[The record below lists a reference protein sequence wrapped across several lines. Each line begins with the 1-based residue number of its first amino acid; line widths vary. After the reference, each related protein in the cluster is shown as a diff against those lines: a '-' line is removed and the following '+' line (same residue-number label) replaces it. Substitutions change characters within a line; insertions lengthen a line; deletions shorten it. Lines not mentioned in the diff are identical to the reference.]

1 MTKNKKQF
9 FTLVILNKDDLVG
22 FKYVYSLI
30 NKKDF
35 FEVFVVDGDSKD
47 GSVDYFIKKKIKY
60 KILKKGGRGAA
71 MRYALQNCK
80 TKFIIFLSSDG
91 EENPNDL
98 KTMQNLLMKGNDLV
112 IGSRV
117 INIKSHNSFYNRSF
131 IHRLIFLKIITFFV
145 NLFFKGSLTDSWNG
159 YRGFKTKKLKKI
171 KSLANDH
178 LIELEQ
184 SIKFLKKKFK
194 ITEFPTVEKNRVGGV
209 SKIPIFMTGFLMIIL
224 IIKELIKK

>member
-117 INIKSHNSFYNRSF
+117 INIKSHKSFYIN
-131 IHRLIFLKIITFFV
+131 
-145 NLFFKGSLTDSWNG
+145 
-159 YRGFKTKKLKKI
+159 Y
-171 KSLANDH
+171 
-178 LIELEQ
+178 
-184 SIKFLKKKFK
+184 
-194 ITEFPTVEKNRVGGV
+194 P
-209 SKIPIFMTGFLMIIL
+209 
-224 IIKELIKK
+224 

>member
-1 MTKNKKQF
+1 
-9 FTLVILNKDDLVG
+9 
-22 FKYVYSLI
+22 
-30 NKKDF
+30 
-35 FEVFVVDGDSKD
+35 
-47 GSVDYFIKKKIKY
+47 
-60 KILKKGGRGAA
+60 

-117 INIKSHNSFYNRSF
+117 INIKSHKSFYNRSF

-209 SKIPIFMTGFLMIIL
+209 SKIPIFMKGFLMIIL

>member
-117 INIKSHNSFYNRSF
+117 INIKSHKSFYNRSF

-209 SKIPIFMTGFLMIIL
+209 SKIPIFMTSFLMIIL

>member
-117 INIKSHNSFYNRSF
+117 INIKSHKSFYNRSF

-171 KSLANDH
+171 KSSANDH
-178 LIELEQ
+178 LI
-184 SIKFLKKKFK
+184 
-194 ITEFPTVEKNRVGGV
+194 
-209 SKIPIFMTGFLMIIL
+209 
-224 IIKELIKK
+224 

>member
-1 MTKNKKQF
+1 
-9 FTLVILNKDDLVG
+9 
-22 FKYVYSLI
+22 
-30 NKKDF
+30 
-35 FEVFVVDGDSKD
+35 
-47 GSVDYFIKKKIKY
+47 
-60 KILKKGGRGAA
+60 
-71 MRYALQNCK
+71 
-80 TKFIIFLSSDG
+80 
-91 EENPNDL
+91 
-98 KTMQNLLMKGNDLV
+98 MQNLLMKGNDLV

-117 INIKSHNSFYNRSF
+117 INIKSHKSFYNRSF

-194 ITEFPTVEKNRVGGV
+194 ITEFPTVEKNRIGGV
-209 SKIPIFMTGFLMIIL
+209 SKIPIFTTGFLMIIL